1 MVQVYR
7 RRYGR
12 DVHPESAQ
20 MVLSVLQCLSHV
32 RQLLELSLVMLHKP
46 TKRGE
51 EGSEEEVA
59 CLLLCMP
66 KCESCVFVCLLFEG
80 LPAVAPELRIY

>member
-51 EGSEEEVA
+51 EGSEEERDRG
-59 CLLLCMP
+59 CLLALVYAKMRVMCV
-66 KCESCVFVCLLFEG
+66 CVFTL
-80 LPAVAPELRIY
+80 